1 MGVRRAEEWKKGIAE
16 LRRSDR
22 RLAKWIESQG
32 EVEDF
37 RIPHGGDP
45 YIFLVKS
52 IVGQQL
58 SWQAADTIWGRL
70 VPLFPKGQVSFSGL
84 TKLSPARLRSVG
96 MSRSKARS
104 VLDLSRKVLDGTIP
118 APARLRTVP
127 DEELIDVLCQVHGI
141 GRWTAETYMI
151 FRLGRM
157 DIMPADDLVLRK
169 GFARII
175 LRSSTLPTP
184 KTVREHAVCWSP
196 YRTVAAKVLW
206 SAG

>member
-1 MGVRRAEEWKKGIAE
+1 
-16 LRRSDR
+16 
-22 RLAKWIESQG
+22 
-32 EVEDF
+32 
-37 RIPHGGDP
+37 
-45 YIFLVKS
+45 
-52 IVGQQL
+52 
-58 SWQAADTIWGRL
+58 
-70 VPLFPKGQVSFSGL
+70 
-84 TKLSPARLRSVG
+84 
-96 MSRSKARS
+96 MSMSKARS